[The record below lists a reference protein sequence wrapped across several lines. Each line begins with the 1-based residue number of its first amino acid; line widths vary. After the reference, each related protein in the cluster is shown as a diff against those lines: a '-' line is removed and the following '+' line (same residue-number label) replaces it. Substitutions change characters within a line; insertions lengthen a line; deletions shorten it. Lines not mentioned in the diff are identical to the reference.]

1 MELFEVGGSNA
12 VLLYLGGKS
21 TLALGLQ
28 RKQQQQHR
36 IGTCDSHEK
45 TADLGHVRDQHLMLN
60 ANCPGFQH
68 TQQKTPK
75 TRGKTQH
82 GFGWRVQICADIKEN
97 ASEGKPWRRE
107 NGRKIPI

>member
-1 MELFEVGGSNA
+1 MHQGIMELFEVGGSNA

-36 IGTCDSHEK
+36 TGTCGSHEK

-68 TQQKTPK
+68 TQQKNPK
-75 TRGKTQH
+75 NPRKNSA
-82 GFGWRVQICADIKEN
+82 QIWM
-97 ASEGKPWRRE
+97 EGQNLHWYQGERQ
-107 NGRKIPI
+107 

>member
-1 MELFEVGGSNA
+1 MELYEVGGCNA

-68 TQQKTPK
+68 TQQKNPK
-75 TRGKTQH
+75 
-82 GFGWRVQICADIKEN
+82 N
-97 ASEGKPWRRE
+97 PRE
-107 NGRKIPI
+107 NSTQIWMEGPNLR